1 MRSFCNELMPSD
13 AVHLSRAEL
22 EEVYR
27 DALVRIAILE
37 QQLQEEQEQFDE
49 LLDSFTQLYGELYG

>member
-1 MRSFCNELMPSD
+1 MRSFCNELMPSNE
-13 AVHLSRAEL
+13 VHLSRTEL
-22 EEVYR
+22 EEAYH
-27 DALVRIAILE
+27 DALVRIALLK

>member
-1 MRSFCNELMPSD
+1 MPSNE
-13 AVHLSRAEL
+13 VHLSRTEL
-22 EEVYR
+22 EEAYH
-27 DALVRIAILE
+27 DALVRIALLK